1 LPPLHTLTANPP
13 TSRTT
18 VEINVAIIAASFPCL
33 KPLFKTLFDGSSAR
47 ARYGSSKY
55 KGYMRDTDHRTAKSG
70 AGAGGGG
77 TGPRSRTGPDFEMY
91 SQSKFTTD
99 VKTGGGMPS
108 MTGSEES
115 ILPQDLK
122 TPAKQTVTAARPP
135 AEGGITKTQTVFV
148 TYEEEERRRS
158 SAWEA

>member
-1 LPPLHTLTANPP
+1 MSN
-13 TSRTT
+13 
-18 VEINVAIIAASFPCL
+18 
-33 KPLFKTLFDGSSAR
+33 
-47 ARYGSSKY
+47 
-55 KGYMRDTDHRTAKSG
+55 
-70 AGAGGGG
+70 
-77 TGPRSRTGPDFEMY
+77 
-91 SQSKFTTD
+91 FTTD
-99 VKTGGGMPS
+99 FKTCGGMPS
-108 MTGSEES
+108 LRGSEES